1 MKNYKRILAML
12 MSAALILTSTPL
24 SPQAAEPGGPEYVAN
39 APEIYEPDETEMA
52 PSVEEDAEVVEFA
65 EAEEP
70 AEVVEEPAA
79 DVEQTDPKS
88 QQSDLSVSDPA
99 KNEKA
104 EEIVGTPDFDS
115 AVDIVSDSVV
125 PVNLNYTQSELV
137 FKFVPEETGTY
148 YIVALPGSDPCD
160 PVGALYDSEG
170 EESLYFDDSDKDL
183 YFDEPV
189 NLEGGKTYYI
199 SAGSYSG
206 DEGDYKLVIRKA
218 ISIDVEYDADTVN
231 SYTTR
236 PATTVGEF
244 ISKNTLS
251 RITWYVDG
259 RAVCFGGVSL
269 DGVKLD
275 NSYVLHDGDALSI
288 IWVEPVKVTF
298 VATDPDHI
306 KFYDPDEYAYTADSS
321 YIEIGKGISLSNLDD
336 GPNFIISDDNYV
348 FDQYEL
354 DGVFYSSLSEID
366 VIVDSD
372 ITITVHLKDRYQDV
386 NFHLEHGEFANYAT
400 DAGENSKL
408 KKIKWDT
415 QQYFYIDDG
424 DLTIAS
430 MDEGYRL
437 VGWSETYGGSEI
449 VDFDDLSRKDVLSD
463 YYAVYDSVEM
473 ITLDT
478 PKTVEFPDLDNS
490 HYYMFIPDEDGSYA
504 ITRINLDVYP
514 DFVLYDVSMNH
525 IKEGY
530 GELCVSLEKGQVY
543 YIYASDSYY
552 EDEPYSYDFL
562 VSRALSVT
570 LNANG
575 GTFTDG
581 SDVSKGSYA
590 PGNNLY
596 ELIYD
601 KPSREGM
608 IFAGWSYTAD
618 GEAESDYS
626 EIEEGT
632 TYYAV
637 WEKAY
642 TITYHGTDGSLGELD
657 EGDNTYREKNIEKGT
672 SFIDLLDV
680 KNYLEDYPE
689 GKTFAGWSLTA
700 DGAGII
706 SEYSYKI
713 TDDIDL
719 YAVWGEPVEI
729 TFASSMP
736 EKLDYYGTDTY
747 TITAA
752 RGSLIK
758 NLYVPDYYIADD
770 TYYVSG
776 YEVNGISYNK
786 WSDIEEKVSDDMTI
800 TLVVSRKIKI
810 TFEYDTA
817 HVFKEYEYEE
827 DHLWGL
833 RGESLHDYHI
843 NLYTDDT
850 CYISGYTING
860 ETYDSW
866 WAVDLILTED
876 ITVKV
881 ETESKI
887 PVNFHVKDA
896 SFSDKNNGYVDSQ
909 LITRYYY
916 PDGYF
921 YDAQFTP
928 FLNDIPEG
936 KCFAGWSSQG
946 YDGEINV
953 GYCNTDDAPRDCYA
967 VFANAISLTFDYNGN
982 TFDYPDITMST
993 ATVPEGSLLKDHVP
1007 YDWFRKDDV
1016 YLAGWSDRRDGDTLD
1031 LSKTV
1036 VNADAT
1042 YYAVWKPFIHVTLHS
1057 NGSKYGMEEKTRD
1070 VKVEPNVVLYR
1081 YISDPSGYFDTP
1093 QNLRAAGW
1101 ALTPDAEVSVDDRRL
1116 EFEDGMDLYAVWGTP
1131 LKVTYDANGR
1141 DLFYDEASSYVMTYA
1156 QNQRL
1161 EIWDYYIG
1169 ERVDSGDVLVGW
1181 SLDKD
1186 AVHPDDENLGN
1197 LFLTEDITLYGV
1209 YGHTNKARFHIEDKD
1224 LEDCYLHG
1232 DVEAKVYERDQVA
1245 NQPMSDLATF
1255 QAETKNSNKKFD
1267 YWYII
1272 EDGKEVKID
1281 LATYVMPSEDAEGHE
1296 NGVDIYARFED
1307 VYQVI
1312 LNANGGYF
1320 ATESETVFK
1329 ALAVAG
1335 EPILHLPSDTVTS
1348 LDPIKV
1354 FDQWYYDSDCT
1365 EPLGAALSE
1374 FVPTG
1379 DVTLY
1384 AGYEKIKINVA
1395 DCEVSL
1401 TPQRYVYDGRKKEPK
1416 VTVSYEGE
1424 TLNAQTDYTV
1434 TYKNN
1439 SNAGKG
1445 KVTIVGT
1452 GDYEGETTLEFTIGK
1467 ADAVLNFAEKSVS
1480 KKTTDAAFVNA
1491 LTKTTDGKVTYKSEK
1506 TSVAT
1511 VDSSTGKVTIK
1522 GVGTTTITATAAEG
1536 TNYKAGSASF
1546 NLTVTKAAASGF
1558 TDVQDPKNP
1567 YYKAIYWAAEK
1578 GITKGYA
1585 DGSFGINEGCTRGAA
1600 MMFLWR
1606 VMGKPAP
1613 KNVSKS
1619 PFKDVSKTHA
1629 YYNAILWGSQKGIT
1643 KGYSDGTFG
1652 INRVC
1657 TRGDIM
1663 MFIWRAKGKPTP
1675 KTVSKSPFKD
1685 VPQSHVY
1692 YKAILWGSQA
1702 KITTGYTSGV
1712 KKGTFGVNEQCTRGQ
1727 IVTFLYRMKN

>member
-1 MKNYKRILAML
+1 
-12 MSAALILTSTPL
+12 
-24 SPQAAEPGGPEYVAN
+24 
-39 APEIYEPDETEMA
+39 
-52 PSVEEDAEVVEFA
+52 
-65 EAEEP
+65 
-70 AEVVEEPAA
+70 
-79 DVEQTDPKS
+79 
-88 QQSDLSVSDPA
+88 
-99 KNEKA
+99 
-104 EEIVGTPDFDS
+104 
-115 AVDIVSDSVV
+115 
-125 PVNLNYTQSELV
+125 
-137 FKFVPEETGTY
+137 
-148 YIVALPGSDPCD
+148 
-160 PVGALYDSEG
+160 
-170 EESLYFDDSDKDL
+170 
-183 YFDEPV
+183 
-189 NLEGGKTYYI
+189 
-199 SAGSYSG
+199 
-206 DEGDYKLVIRKA
+206 
-218 ISIDVEYDADTVN
+218 
-231 SYTTR
+231 
-236 PATTVGEF
+236 
-244 ISKNTLS
+244 
-251 RITWYVDG
+251 
-259 RAVCFGGVSL
+259 
-269 DGVKLD
+269 
-275 NSYVLHDGDALSI
+275 
-288 IWVEPVKVTF
+288 
-298 VATDPDHI
+298 
-306 KFYDPDEYAYTADSS
+306 
-321 YIEIGKGISLSNLDD
+321 
-336 GPNFIISDDNYV
+336 
-348 FDQYEL
+348 
-354 DGVFYSSLSEID
+354 
-366 VIVDSD
+366 
-372 ITITVHLKDRYQDV
+372 
-386 NFHLEHGEFANYAT
+386 
-400 DAGENSKL
+400 
-408 KKIKWDT
+408 
-415 QQYFYIDDG
+415 
-424 DLTIAS
+424 
-430 MDEGYRL
+430 
-437 VGWSETYGGSEI
+437 
-449 VDFDDLSRKDVLSD
+449 
-463 YYAVYDSVEM
+463 
-473 ITLDT
+473 
-478 PKTVEFPDLDNS
+478 
-490 HYYMFIPDEDGSYA
+490 
-504 ITRINLDVYP
+504 
-514 DFVLYDVSMNH
+514 
-525 IKEGY
+525 
-530 GELCVSLEKGQVY
+530 
-543 YIYASDSYY
+543 
-552 EDEPYSYDFL
+552 
-562 VSRALSVT
+562 
-570 LNANG
+570 
-575 GTFTDG
+575 
-581 SDVSKGSYA
+581 
-590 PGNNLY
+590 
-596 ELIYD
+596 
-601 KPSREGM
+601 
-608 IFAGWSYTAD
+608 
-618 GEAESDYS
+618 
-626 EIEEGT
+626 
-632 TYYAV
+632 
-637 WEKAY
+637 
-642 TITYHGTDGSLGELD
+642 
-657 EGDNTYREKNIEKGT
+657 
-672 SFIDLLDV
+672 
-680 KNYLEDYPE
+680 
-689 GKTFAGWSLTA
+689 
-700 DGAGII
+700 
-706 SEYSYKI
+706 
-713 TDDIDL
+713 
-719 YAVWGEPVEI
+719 
-729 TFASSMP
+729 
-736 EKLDYYGTDTY
+736 
-747 TITAA
+747 
-752 RGSLIK
+752 
-758 NLYVPDYYIADD
+758 
-770 TYYVSG
+770 
-776 YEVNGISYNK
+776 
-786 WSDIEEKVSDDMTI
+786 
-800 TLVVSRKIKI
+800 
-810 TFEYDTA
+810 
-817 HVFKEYEYEE
+817 
-827 DHLWGL
+827 
-833 RGESLHDYHI
+833 
-843 NLYTDDT
+843 
-850 CYISGYTING
+850 
-860 ETYDSW
+860 
-866 WAVDLILTED
+866 
-876 ITVKV
+876 
-881 ETESKI
+881 
-887 PVNFHVKDA
+887 
-896 SFSDKNNGYVDSQ
+896 
-909 LITRYYY
+909 
-916 PDGYF
+916 
-921 YDAQFTP
+921 
-928 FLNDIPEG
+928 
-936 KCFAGWSSQG
+936 
-946 YDGEINV
+946 
-953 GYCNTDDAPRDCYA
+953 
-967 VFANAISLTFDYNGN
+967 
-982 TFDYPDITMST
+982 MST

-1007 YDWFRKDDV
+1007 YDRFRKDDV

-1042 YYAVWKPFIHVTLHS
+1042 YYAVWKPLFHVTLHS